1 MPEETSGD
9 TSLSLFPQQSVLV
22 SSFQQHWQRCVCV
35 CSFVFVCV
43 SECSSGSDPSTG
55 ESSVEKHHTDW
66 ISRQSEMNT
75 DHFLDV
81 VTADCSSWRTRQRF
95 ASSVSTQNPSQEQD
109 SAVWL
114 FDYVRQATPNLF
126 IVQTSLT
133 NQMSIFFVWFSL
145 IGLLLIN
152 IWLIP
157 SLCYVY
163 SISPSSPNSSEWC
176 WEDRGSWTI
185 GLVRSSP
192 TLTKY
197 CHGDA
202 KGNTASGRG

>member
-1 MPEETSGD
+1 MRFKSSYKVYILGFPSSNRSGSPTGLPGFWTKSVHQYLHWRKMPEETSGD

-133 NQMSIFFVWFSL
+133 NQMSIFLCGSA
-145 IGLLLIN
+145 
-152 IWLIP
+152 WLV
-157 SLCYVY
+157 C
-163 SISPSSPNSSEWC
+163 C
-176 WEDRGSWTI
+176 W
-185 GLVRSSP
+185 
-192 TLTKY
+192 
-197 CHGDA
+197 
-202 KGNTASGRG
+202 